1 VTAVAGRIRS
11 LAPGLRA
18 VPPSAW
24 VLLALFV
31 LLALVVPRFLT
42 SGNLMNV
49 ARVAAILALAAFGQA
64 VVVVSGGIDFSSGS
78 SVALTSVVAV
88 LSLPHV
94 GAPEALALGAAAA
107 LAIGAVNGFLIGWLE
122 MPPFLATLG
131 VLIAGHGLASLLVGG
146 IPLDAPAAPGFS
158 WLAHGRVLGLP
169 APIAAAAL
177 GLAGLSV
184 LLRRTVLGR
193 AWYLVGASARA
204 AEAAGVDV
212 RRRLFMAHLVG
223 SGFVAA
229 AGLILTSRVA
239 SGQPNLYPTLPFE
252 AIAACAIGGLPLT
265 GGAGSALQVLVGVLI
280 VAVVQNAVVLLNV
293 PASVQLMLIGA
304 LTAGA
309 VLAQQVRWPVRAA
322 RRP

>member
-1 VTAVAGRIRS
+1 MSRRLRAIE
-11 LAPGLRA
+11 PGLGA
-18 VPPSAW
+18 VPPAAW
-24 VLLALFV
+24 VLLALLV

-42 SGNLMNV
+42 VGNLANV
-49 ARVAAILALAAFGQA
+49 ARVAAILALAAYGQA

-88 LSLPHV
+88 LALPHV

-107 LAIGAVNGFLIGWLE
+107 LAVGALNGLLVGWLE

-131 VLIAGHGLASLLVGG
+131 MLIAGHGLASLLVGG

-158 WLAHGRVLGLP
+158 WPAYGRVLGLP
-169 APIAAAAL
+169 APVAAGALGFAAL
-177 GLAGLSV
+177 SL

-193 AWYLVGASARA
+193 TWYLIGSSPRA

-212 RRRLFMAHLVG
+212 RQRLFMAYLIG
-223 SGFVAA
+223 GGFVGA
-229 AGLILTSRVA
+229 AGVILTSRVA

-265 GGAGSALQVLVGVLI
+265 GGAGSALHVLTGVLI

-293 PASVQLMLIGA
+293 ASSVQLMLIGA
-304 LTAGA
+304 LTVGA
-309 VLAQQVRWPVRAA
+309 VVAQRIRWPA
-322 RRP
+322 RKGDGS